1 MTEMK
6 RWQERLETV
15 SEATALVEQ
24 GWTQMA
30 MNRFKNMYWPKPPP
44 TDPIVSDPRNYCFC
58 ANGALAAAYS
68 TRVRRCEEYV
78 NWAPPGDDWY
88 SEELCKTIVEM
99 GLDMPGG
106 NVAESLK
113 RDWPDG
119 LDGLGRRRALRF
131 AIATWNDQ
139 DYRTHEEVVSV
150 FKGLEAKA
158 LAGMQGV
165 TP

>member
-1 MTEMK
+1 MTEME
-6 RWQERLETV
+6 RWQERLETTR
-15 SEATALVEQ
+15 EAAALVEQ

-44 TDPIVSDPRNYCFC
+44 TDPVMSDPRNYCFC

-68 TRVRRCEEYV
+68 IRIRHCEEYV
-78 NWAPPGDDWY
+78 NWAPPGDGWY

-113 RDWPDG
+113 S
-119 LDGLGRRRALRF
+119 LLGELVGTRALRF

-139 DYRTHEEVVSV
+139 EDRTHGEVVAV